1 MGSVIKNFY
10 FLQFKG
16 EVLKKIKAKGIAKKT
31 GFAKIGLCF
40 VLVFLTLSCSSPLKP
55 KSVFNSKAKIKGVY
69 HKVKKGETLWRIA
82 KTYNVDLKQLKQ
94 INYITDVQ
102 EIRIGRNLFIPGAR
116 KRLNV
121 DIYKSPIKK
130 VSLERNRPSAT
141 KKGFI
146 VWPIKGTLTSRFGMR
161 KNQKHDGIDIAAP
174 KGSPIFA
181 AASGKIIFSGWG
193 PSGYGKMVIIKH
205 NKKWVTV
212 YAHNSKNSVKK
223 DQWVKKGEKI
233 AYIGRTGRASGPHL
247 HFELRGYR
255 EPVNPLIYL
264 R

>member
-1 MGSVIKNFY
+1 MR
-10 FLQFKG
+10 
-16 EVLKKIKAKGIAKKT
+16 IAKRT
-31 GFAKIGLCF
+31 EFVKIILGF
-40 VLVFLTLSCSSPLKP
+40 VLALLTLSCSSQLKP
-55 KSVFNSKAKIKGVY
+55 KFAFNSKAKIKGVY

-82 KTYNVDLKQLKQ
+82 KTYNVNLKKLKR

-102 EIRIGRNLFIPGAR
+102 SIKIGRNLFIPGAT
-116 KRLNV
+116 KRLYV
-121 DIYKSPIKK
+121 AIYKPPIKM
-130 VSLERNRPSAT
+130 VSLERRGPYAT

-146 VWPIKGTLTSRFGMR
+146 IWPVKGTLTSRYGMR
-161 KNQKHDGIDIAAP
+161 KNRKHDGIDISAP
-174 KGSPIFA
+174 RGSPIYA
-181 AASGKIIFSGWG
+181 AASGKVIFTGWG

-212 YAHNSKNSVKK
+212 YAHNSKNRVNKN
-223 DQWVKKGEKI
+223 QWVKKGEKI